1 MRDSPY
7 MSDGVA
13 VWMPKALGAL
23 DDAYNKLL
31 YFFIGFIFFVC
42 SDDE

>member
-1 MRDSPY
+1 

-31 YFFIGFIFFVC
+31 YLLLASYFCVC
-42 SDDE
+42 SDDECSIT